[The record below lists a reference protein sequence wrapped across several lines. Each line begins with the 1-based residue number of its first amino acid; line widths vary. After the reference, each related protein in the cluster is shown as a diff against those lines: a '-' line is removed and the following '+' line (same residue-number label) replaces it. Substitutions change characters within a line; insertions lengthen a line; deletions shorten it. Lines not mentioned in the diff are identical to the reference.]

1 MRFFLIFLSC
11 VALHAELT
19 EDSYSD
25 EPLAE
30 EEVEAAVLPLEEDQV
45 EAAADSP
52 EDKEEEQESNRE
64 ESPPSPWVRYARC
77 LPEKR
82 WYFEFKPGYYYFT
95 DSNMRTFFDNGG
107 FTIRA
112 ETGYQFWGP
121 LMVWVDAG
129 YFQKSGSAIGGLE
142 PLEIKLASITLGLK
156 ALYQFNPYI
165 AAYAGAGPRL
175 CMMLLHNGSPFVRG
189 EDNEVGIGGGF
200 NAGFWLFPIP
210 QWWPS
215 LFLDLF
221 TDYTLKTM
229 HVQPDEIS
237 SIDNDVV
244 ISGFTFGLGLGIR
257 F

>member
-1 MRFFLIFLSC
+1 MRYLLILAGC
-11 VALHAELT
+11 LT
-19 EDSYSD
+19 LNAQSIEEVPQVCS
-25 EPLAE
+25 EEAFE
-30 EEVEAAVLPLEEDQV
+30 EEQV
-45 EAAADSP
+45 EAAAPSL
-52 EDKEEEQESNRE
+52 EEESQGNVME
-64 ESPPSPWVRYARC
+64 EEACPSPWVRWARC

-95 DSNMRTFFDNGG
+95 DSQMRSFFDNGG
-107 FTIRA
+107 FTMRV

-121 LMVWVDAG
+121 LMVWVDAS
-129 YFQKSGSAIGGLE
+129 YFQKSGSAIGGTE

-156 ALYQFNPYI
+156 TFYQFNSYV

-175 CMMLLHNGSPFVRG
+175 LMMLLHNDSPFVRG

-200 NAGFWLFPIP
+200 NAGLWLFPIP

-215 LFLDLF
+215 LFVDLF
-221 TDYTLKTM
+221 TDYSLKTM

-237 SIDNDVV
+237 SIDHDVN